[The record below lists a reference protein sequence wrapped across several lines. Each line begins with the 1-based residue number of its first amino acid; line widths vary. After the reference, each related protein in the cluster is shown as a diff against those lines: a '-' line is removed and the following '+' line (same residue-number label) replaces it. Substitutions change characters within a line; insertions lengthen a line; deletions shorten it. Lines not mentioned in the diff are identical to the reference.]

1 MTSVL
6 TIQRQRDQAVT
17 LLDAPNEAIYFI
29 FVPTMGNNI
38 GNYPPGY
45 MMPLRKMIPPVGT
58 LIRDM
63 GKTIFAPYSFD
74 SRATSG
80 FFRAIQLI
88 TPTAAVSAIGKTTF
102 GIEGSV
108 PRSLTAGNIG
118 DMGYRTYYLAVIVD
132 GTIVT
137 NDGDITAIPYAPLS
151 GQM

>member
-6 TIQRQRDQAVT
+6 TIQRQRDQAMS
-17 LLDAPNEAIYFI
+17 LLEAPIGAIYFY

-45 MMPLRKMIPPVGT
+45 MMPVNIIPPKGT
-58 LIRDM
+58 LMRDM
-63 GKTIFAPYSFD
+63 GKTIIAPISFN
-74 SRATSG
+74 SRSFPG
-80 FFRAIQLI
+80 FFRAVQLI

-102 GIEGSV
+102 GVGGNA

-118 DMGYRTYYLAVIVD
+118 DMGYRTYYLEVLVD
-132 GTIVT
+132 GTIASIGGNIVVE
-137 NDGDITAIPYAPLS
+137 PYPPLS

>member
-6 TIQRQRDQAVT
+6 TIQRQRDQAVS
-17 LLDAPNEAIYFI
+17 LLEAPNEAIYFN
-29 FVPTMGNNI
+29 FVPTMGNTI

-45 MMPLRKMIPPVGT
+45 MMPLRRMVPPAGT
-58 LIRDM
+58 LLRDM
-63 GKTIFAPYSFD
+63 GKTIFAPYSFEPT
-74 SRATSG
+74 ATSG
-80 FFRAIQLI
+80 FFRAVQLI

-102 GIEGSV
+102 GVGGSV

-132 GTIVT
+132 GTIVSL
-137 NDGDITAIPYAPLS
+137 DGDIMAIPYAPLS